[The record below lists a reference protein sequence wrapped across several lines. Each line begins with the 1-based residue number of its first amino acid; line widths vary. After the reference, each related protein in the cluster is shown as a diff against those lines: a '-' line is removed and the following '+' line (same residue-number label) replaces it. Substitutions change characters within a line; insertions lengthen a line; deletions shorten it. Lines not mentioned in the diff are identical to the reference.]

1 MGWRDTIRP
10 GETDLSASGIRTRQ
24 SDSVGSRFAGKSD
37 AAGFSRPIAN
47 EGQKQEE
54 QTKAVLQK
62 GDATAT
68 ATGKSTTA
76 TGQQGAGI
84 SQQPITIT
92 ANVPDIVI
100 DRDKTIAEFS
110 PWVKMNA
117 NEAYN
122 NYKDLTPAQYL
133 RDLTAYK
140 KAGDEELSYADVVS
154 ALDGRN
160 PNKSENDLKKERRRY
175 RAASAI
181 NSLGTVLANLFN
193 VYRTSKGNPSLKLNS
208 LEHGQKRIDE
218 LRARNMALDR
228 SAHDAYMSAIMAQR
242 KEQGEKAAADL
253 KYIRDLEKLKMEQN
267 SPLNNEKINTEKTRQ
282 ESNRATAEY
291 TKSRTAGQQADNDYK
306 PKKQQAEL
314 ALAEARRQQALA
326 SAAKS
331 GKNDD
336 GMKESVSVIG
346 PDGQKKVYSR
356 KTDGEG
362 YINAAYNWIISNH
375 PGYKVEKSGKS
386 SLFEKESSVPT
397 RDEMIDVIN
406 RFNQD
411 MESPQKEEKSQAQS
425 RRIET
430 SPYWYPWQSYGD
442 KDNKGGAIKGDYS
455 QYERK

>member
-54 QTKAVLQK
+54 PKTVQQKA
-62 GDATAT
+62 DATAIS
-68 ATGKSTTA
+68 TGKSA
-76 TGQQGAGI
+76 VETGQQVAGI
-84 SQQPITIT
+84 SQQPISIT
-92 ANVPDIVI
+92 AKVPDVVI

-140 KAGDEELSYADVVS
+140 KAGDEELSFADVVS

-228 SAHDAYMSAIMAQR
+228 NAHDAYMSAIMAQR

-253 KYIRDLEKLKMEQN
+253 KYIRDLEKIKIEQN

-314 ALAEARRQQALA
+314 ALADARRQQALA
-326 SAAKS
+326 SAANS
-331 GKNDD
+331 GGSKTQKYVELLGAD
-336 GMKESVSVIG
+336 G
-346 PDGQKKVYSR
+346 KVTRYAPE
-356 KTDGEG
+356 TDGDSYVHKAYR
-362 YINAAYNWIISNH
+362 YIINST
-375 PGYKVEKSGKS
+375 GGEEKSPYRIEKMQDVMTGDTGYQTREMMDMIEKYNADMRQKNEDS
-386 SLFEKESSVPT
+386 EKEKGYERKSASS
-397 RDEMIDVIN
+397 N
-406 RFNQD
+406 
-411 MESPQKEEKSQAQS
+411 KEEKEGSS
-425 RRIET
+425 KKN
-430 SPYWYPWQSYGD
+430 PYNL
-442 KDNKGGAIKGDYS
+442 KEKK
-455 QYERK
+455 

>member
-1 MGWRDTIRP
+1 M
-10 GETDLSASGIRTRQ
+10 SASGIRTQ
-24 SDSVGSRFAGKSD
+24 QNDHVGSAFSGKSD

-54 QTKAVLQK
+54 QTKVVLQK

-76 TGQQGAGI
+76 TKQQVAGI
-84 SQQPITIT
+84 SLQPTIT
-92 ANVPDIVI
+92 ANIPDIVI

-110 PWVKMNA
+110 PWVKMDA

-160 PNKSENDLKKERRRY
+160 PYKSTKDLKRERRRDI
-175 RAASAI
+175 ALSAI
-181 NSLGTVLANLFN
+181 STLGEVLAHFIN
-193 VYRTSKGNPSLKLNS
+193 YKRTKNGNPSLKLNS

-253 KYIRDLEKLKMEQN
+253 KYIRDLQKLKMEQN

-282 ESNRATAEY
+282 KSNLATAEY
-291 TKSRTAGQQADNDYK
+291 TKSRTAGQQADNAYK

-331 GKNDD
+331 GGSKTQKYVELLGAD
-336 GMKESVSVIG
+336 G
-346 PDGQKKVYSR
+346 KVTRYAPE
-356 KTDGEG
+356 TDGDSYVHKAYRYIINSTGGEENSPYRIEKMQDVMTGDTG
-362 YINAAYNWIISNH
+362 YQTREMMDMIEKYNADMRQKNKDS
-375 PGYKVEKSGKS
+375 
-386 SLFEKESSVPT
+386 EKE
-397 RDEMIDVIN
+397 
-406 RFNQD
+406 
-411 MESPQKEEKSQAQS
+411 
-425 RRIET
+425 
-430 SPYWYPWQSYGD
+430 
-442 KDNKGGAIKGDYS
+442 KG
-455 QYERK
+455 YERKSASSTKKNPYNLKEKK